1 MIGESSASRSVQNTA
16 LSWLSSSVPAR
27 NAVLRSLHDAAD
39 SFVRRPPVIVTAAL
53 LVAGTVFV
61 LVTAKSLPL
70 IGGLVAVLAIGCV
83 APWVA
88 MAGVRGRLGFDRPRC
103 HVGESVEAWIDLAS
117 GVGARRA
124 LMVVTDGSS
133 RIACTTQSAPTR
145 LTMTPLERGLF
156 PRVPPCVESN
166 APFGM
171 VTARRPLRVETP
183 LIVWPVISAIR
194 FPAAVAAPRRHGRE
208 SSDGVPGSS
217 GDVLGVRDYRAG
229 DSARSIHWAQT
240 ARRDVVMV
248 CERPGDGG
256 PTVQLLLDRD
266 ATMAMATAAER
277 RAALDAIVSLA
288 ASMLASWVPRG
299 VRVEMAWDG
308 DTVYRP
314 RDRRGLEQAIDAVA
328 CLEPRG
334 GVPPAAAGNVTAG
347 NGGVA
352 GVVPTVRLPRL
363 RPADLVIW
371 LTTPARPREFTG
383 DGQRIV
389 IVVEPAIE
397 RPAHTPL
404 RPRRAD
410 RRGSLEIVLPT
421 SDAAAHLDRI
431 FTEMGHDPDAS
442 RG

>member
-1 MIGESSASRSVQNTA
+1 MIGEPSASRSVQNTA
-16 LSWLSSSVPAR
+16 LSWLSSSIPAR
-27 NAVLRSLHDAAD
+27 SAVLRAAHDAAD
-39 SFVRRPPVIVTAAL
+39 SLVRRPPVIVSAAL

-70 IGGLVAVLAIGCV
+70 IGGLAAVLAIGCV

-88 MAGVRGRLGFDRPRC
+88 VAGVRGRFGFDRPRC
-103 HVGESVEAWIDLAS
+103 QVGESVEAWIALAG
-117 GVGARRA
+117 GVAARRS

-133 RIACTTQSAPTR
+133 RIACTTQPAPVR

-171 VTARRPLRVETP
+171 VTARRPLRVGTP

-194 FPAAVAAPRRHGRE
+194 FPAAVVAPRRHGRE

-256 PTVQLLLDRD
+256 PTLQLLLDRD
-266 ATMAMATAAER
+266 ATMAMATAAEQ

-299 VRVEMAWDG
+299 VRIEMAWDG

-328 CLEPRG
+328 CLEPPG
-334 GVPPAAAGNVTAG
+334 GVPPVAAGHA
-347 NGGVA
+347 GVA
-352 GVVPTVRLPRL
+352 GVVPSARRPRL
-363 RPADLVIW
+363 RPADLMVW
-371 LTTPARPREFTG
+371 LTTPARTREF
-383 DGQRIV
+383 DGNAPRIV
-389 IVVEPAIE
+389 IIVEPAVE
-397 RPAHTPL
+397 RPAHTTL
-404 RPRRAD
+404 RPRHAD
-410 RRGSLEIVLPT
+410 RHGSLEIVLPT
-421 SDAAAHLDRI
+421 TDAAAHLDRI
-431 FTEMGHDPDAS
+431 FAELGHDPDAS
-442 RG
+442 RR

>member
-1 MIGESSASRSVQNTA
+1 VQNTA
-16 LSWLSSSVPAR
+16 LSWLSSSIVAR
-27 NAVLRSLHDAAD
+27 GAVLRSLHDAAD
-39 SFVRRPPVIVTAAL
+39 SLVRRPPVIVTAAL

-61 LVTAKSLPL
+61 LVTSKSLPL
-70 IGGLVAVLAIGCV
+70 IGGLLAVLAIGCV

-88 MAGVRGRLGFDRPRC
+88 VAGVRGRLGFDRPRC
-103 HVGESVEAWIDLAS
+103 RVGESVEAWIDLSS
-117 GVGARRA
+117 GVGARRS

-133 RIACTTQSAPTR
+133 RIACTTQPAPTR
-145 LTMTPLERGLF
+145 LTMRPLDRGLF

-183 LIVWPVISAIR
+183 LIVWPAISAIR
-194 FPAAVAAPRRHGRE
+194 FPAAVVAPRRHGRE
-208 SSDGVPGSS
+208 SSDGVPGSN

-256 PTVQLLLDRD
+256 PTVQLLLDRN
-266 ATMAMATAAER
+266 ATTAMATAAEQ
-277 RAALDAIVSLA
+277 RATLDAIVGLA

-299 VRVEMAWDG
+299 VRIEMAWDD

-314 RDRRGLEQAIDAVA
+314 RDQRGLERAIDAVA

-334 GVPPAAAGNVTAG
+334 GVSPVGAGTVADG
-347 NGGVA
+347 NGGA
-352 GVVPTVRLPRL
+352 ADVVPTGRLPRL

-371 LTTPARPREFTG
+371 LTTPARRREFAG
-383 DGQRIV
+383 DGPRIV
-389 IVVEPAIE
+389 IVVEPAVE
-397 RPAHTPL
+397 RPAHTTL
-404 RPRRAD
+404 RPRRAGQ
-410 RRGSLEIVLPT
+410 RGGLEVVLPT
-421 SDAAAHLDRI
+421 TDAAAHLDRI
-431 FTEMGHDPDAS
+431 FAEMGHDPDAS

>member
-1 MIGESSASRSVQNTA
+1 MQNTA
-16 LSWLSSSVPAR
+16 LSWLSSSIVAR
-27 NAVLRSLHDAAD
+27 GAVLRSLHDAAD
-39 SFVRRPPVIVTAAL
+39 SLVRRPPVIVTAAL

-61 LVTAKSLPL
+61 LVTSKSLPL
-70 IGGLVAVLAIGCV
+70 IGGLLAVLAIGCV

-88 MAGVRGRLGFDRPRC
+88 VAGVRGRLGFDRPRC
-103 HVGESVEAWIDLAS
+103 RVGESVEAWIDLSS
-117 GVGARRA
+117 GVGARRS

-133 RIACTTQSAPTR
+133 RIACTTQPAPTR
-145 LTMTPLERGLF
+145 LTMRPLDRGLF

-183 LIVWPVISAIR
+183 LIVWPAISAIR
-194 FPAAVAAPRRHGRE
+194 FPAAVVAPRRHGRE
-208 SSDGVPGSS
+208 SSDGVPGSN

-256 PTVQLLLDRD
+256 PTVQLLLDRN
-266 ATMAMATAAER
+266 ATTAMATAAEQ
-277 RAALDAIVSLA
+277 RATLDAIVGLA

-299 VRVEMAWDG
+299 VRIEMAWDD

-314 RDRRGLEQAIDAVA
+314 RDRRGLERAIDAVA

-334 GVPPAAAGNVTAG
+334 GVSPVGAGNVADG
-347 NGGVA
+347 NGGAA
-352 GVVPTVRLPRL
+352 GVVPTGRLPRL

-371 LTTPARPREFTG
+371 LTTPARRREFAG
-383 DGQRIV
+383 DGPRIV
-389 IVVEPAIE
+389 IVVEPAVE
-397 RPAHTPL
+397 RPAHTTL
-404 RPRRAD
+404 RPRRAGQ
-410 RRGSLEIVLPT
+410 RGGLEVVLPT
-421 SDAAAHLDRI
+421 TDAAAHLDRI
-431 FTEMGHDPDAS
+431 FAEMGHDPDAS